1 MVRRHARVAG
11 GVSARLAA
19 ERLIVVAVLC
29 LSILSLVSQSFAAAF
44 VAQAVKTRG
53 DIRITRDGS
62 DFSCAM
68 GTALQLGDVIKTG
81 PGARLRLR
89 FVDGSIL
96 ALGENTKVSID
107 LFAVDAA
114 NKSRTVVLTVIEGI
128 VNAAAAKSNENKF
141 DYQIK
146 TASGYSAVRGTKWI
160 VQFQKARMSIYV
172 LNGTV
177 ELGGNGDKPPVLV
190 NAGQW
195 GSIDGAGVLSAV
207 APTTPELL
215 KPVLDATDDIA
226 MNGTVPPSTTAPS
239 TPVIPLPTITPTLP
253 APTPKPSYKSNQGGS
268 GNQGGGGGGGG
279 AKGAGTGTN

>member
-1 MVRRHARVAG
+1 MTRRHTWFSAG
-11 GVSARLAA
+11 RLVLAA
-19 ERLIVVAVLC
+19 ALC
-29 LSILSLVSQSFAAAF
+29 VSILLLASESFAAAF
-44 VAQAVKTRG
+44 VAQAAKTRG

-62 DFSCAM
+62 DFSCNM
-68 GTALQLGDVIKTG
+68 GTAVQLGDVIKTG

-96 ALGENTKVSID
+96 ALGENTKLSID
-107 LFAVDAA
+107 LFAVDAT

-160 VQFQKARMSIYV
+160 VGFQQALMTVYV

-177 ELGGNGDKPPVLV
+177 EMGGNGDQPPVLI
-190 NAGQW
+190 NTGQW
-195 GSIDGAGVLSAV
+195 GSIDAAGAFSAV

-215 KPVLDATDDIA
+215 KPVLDATDDSA
-226 MNGTVPPSTTAPS
+226 MNNNVVPPPSTTTPS
-239 TPVIPLPTITPTLP
+239 TPLIPTPTYTP
-253 APTPKPSYKSNQGGS
+253 NPKPNNKNNQTGGK
-268 GNQGGGGGGGG
+268 GYGGGG
-279 AKGAGTGTN
+279 AGGGAAGSGKTGN